1 MIENP
6 MLNLSSY
13 MNKIVIYKT
22 IQNEDMPMSTN
33 NCTSAIPQVLLL
45 SIVLIYTFC
54 KGPGWLNK
62 LSCWI

>member
-33 NCTSAIPQVLLL
+33 NCTSGIPQVLLL

-54 KGPGWLNK
+54 
-62 LSCWI
+62 